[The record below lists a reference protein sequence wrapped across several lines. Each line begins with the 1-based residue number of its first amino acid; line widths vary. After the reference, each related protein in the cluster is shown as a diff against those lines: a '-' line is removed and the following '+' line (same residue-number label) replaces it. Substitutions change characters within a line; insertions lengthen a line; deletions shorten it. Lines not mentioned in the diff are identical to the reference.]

1 MNPFRLFVLA
11 TATAFALL
19 TGSCTQQRL
28 CAQALQSRTVV
39 LDIGHYYHPERGGQ
53 GARTPDA
60 RHGGSIEECEFWYRN
75 VIHTKRIIEQAGYT
89 CLVCNRGATPTNK
102 KLAAAGRAAGV
113 HQVNTPVVT
122 GIYRSRHQPRRMA
135 VGMLSVDYALD
146 QTPACVV
153 FLHHNSHTNHWMVYN
168 KGAMYCN
175 ERGGLLAWE
184 MADVVNKTIF
194 EKGMPNNGIP
204 CTTILRNDG
213 RRGGGDWLNAC
224 GENCVP
230 AVITEATFLS
240 NPQHARFLASPEGA
254 RRYAEAIG
262 HGIVNYLNKR

>member
-1 MNPFRLFVLA
+1 MA
-11 TATAFALL
+11 ALSL
-19 TGSCTQQRL
+19 LGSGCVQQRL
-28 CAQALQSRTVV
+28 CAQARDSRIVV
-39 LDIGHYYHPERGGQ
+39 LDIGHYYHPQRGGQ
-53 GARTPDA
+53 GARTPND
-60 RHGGSIEECEFWYRN
+60 RYGSIEECEFWYRYA
-75 VIHTKRIIEQAGYT
+75 IYTKQIIEKAGYT
-89 CLVCNRGATPTNK
+89 CRICNRGETPANAR
-102 KLAAAGRAAGV
+102 LAAAGRRAGV
-113 HQVNTPVVT
+113 HQVNTPEVGAV
-122 GIYRSRHQPRRMA
+122 YRSRHQPHRMA

-146 QTPACVV
+146 QKPACVV

-175 ERGGLLAWE
+175 KRGGHLAWE

-194 EKGMPNNGIP
+194 EKGMPNNGVP

-213 RRGGGDWLNAC
+213 RKGGGDWLNAC
-224 GENCVP
+224 EENCVP

-240 NPQHARFLASPEGA
+240 NPRHAQFLSKPEGA

>member
-1 MNPFRLFVLA
+1 MKHFFLLLGISVSLLF
-11 TATAFALL
+11 TA
-19 TGSCTQQRL
+19 CTQQRL
-28 CAQALQSRTVV
+28 CAQARESRTVV

-53 GARTPDA
+53 GARTPDS
-60 RHGGSIEECEFWYRN
+60 RYGSIEECEFWYRN

-89 CLVCNRGATPTNK
+89 CRICNRGAAPTNK
-102 KLAAAGRAAGV
+102 KLAEAGKKAGV

-122 GIYRSRHQPRRMA
+122 GIYRSRYQPRRMA

-146 QTPACVV
+146 QKPACVV

-175 ERGGLLAWE
+175 SRGGGLAWE
-184 MADVVNKTIF
+184 MADVINKTIF
-194 EKGMPNNGIP
+194 EQGMPNNGIP

-224 GENCVP
+224 EETCVP
-230 AVITEATFLS
+230 AVITEAAYLS
-240 NPQHARFLASPEGA
+240 NPQHAQFLATPAEA
-254 RRYAEAIG
+254 KRYAEAIG
-262 HGIVNYLNKR
+262 QGIVNYLNKRG